1 MQIICQNQKL
11 IFKLLHQTLNY
22 KSIYLNVII
31 EQLKKV
37 YNCEYCWK
45 YIDEIITKMVKVY
58 DFNFSYKNIF
68 YY

>member
-31 EQLKKV
+31 AQLKKV
-37 YNCEYCWK
+37 YNCEYC
-45 YIDEIITKMVKVY
+45 
-58 DFNFSYKNIF
+58 
-68 YY
+68 